1 MRANSSVLEA
11 GYRRTNRWRRK
22 LSAHLLVASASI
34 TAFAPS
40 ALAAPPAAGTVI
52 GNQAVATFESGG
64 STFTV
69 TSNLVQTT
77 INTIAGVQI
86 ETDTT
91 KSAVAGGKVLFPHT
105 ITNVGNAA
113 DRYDLTTSDFGSGLS
128 FVGIYADG
136 DCDGVPDTLTSIAQT
151 GSLNAGESACV
162 VVEVNVAAGTT
173 GSPTFKITAA
183 STLTTA
189 SNFEAGTPNEPND
202 VNTDTVNVTT
212 GAVFEFTKS
221 MTLLEDL
228 DGSKSI
234 TPGDTVRVRFDYSNT
249 GGADATDV
257 IITDELPAELT
268 YVAGKGLWS
277 DGGTMTDA
285 REDEPDHTNGQDH
298 EIFYSFDAGT
308 AKATLSAVPVGRTG
322 YIEFVGE
329 VVTGAAGTISN
340 TGTIGWEG
348 NATPQTSNVARLV
361 VDDDGAIGVT
371 LADRAVAD
379 KSYAG
384 RPAADGTDGA
394 YDTAPASSTDED
406 GTANDVVAYTQTYLP
421 SSSPIPFEV
430 IITNHSN
437 AAQRFDLSAAAGNF
451 PPGTTFSFSATNEGA
466 PILDTNSDGRPDL
479 QVSANSVAKFFVR
492 ANLPD
497 GAARSSGAVPAWEA
511 TVTATAVSNPA
522 VSNRTRLRIESA
534 VGGGTVDLQNANGLA
549 EGQIV
554 DNGSNAW
561 TTVTASPGEA
571 AEFTLVVKNN
581 RSVSDSFNLS
591 FSNTNFAP
599 GSMPAGW
606 QVVFRNDG
614 GTVTN
619 TGVIA
624 RGASAT
630 FTAVVT
636 PPATAA
642 PGNTN
647 VYFRAAS
654 ASSAAVVDTKLDRVT
669 VDQVVDLSIRTDQTA
684 QAAPGG
690 VVVMNH
696 TLENLGNVA
705 ITDGSIGYDPQFPS
719 FAETLRVD
727 ANGNGVLDSTDAT
740 VTSIANIL
748 TALDK
753 AEFAPGDKV
762 LLFSRV
768 QAPASAVGGLSE
780 SAKIVVSSSPA
791 VAGGATVT
799 DTNTGNNSVTET
811 VTVVSGNVVVIK
823 EQAVD
828 ADCNG
833 TADSGTAFS
842 FTQAGQAADPGAC
855 IVYRITATNMGT
867 ADATKLQID
876 DATPAYTTYVG
887 SSGTAT
893 TGDTEAELALQP
905 VDGATGAIRSE
916 HGTLSPGQV
925 ARLTFRVKIDE

>member
-1 MRANSSVLEA
+1 M
-11 GYRRTNRWRRK
+11 
-22 LSAHLLVASASI
+22 
-34 TAFAPS
+34 AFAPS

-64 STFTV
+64 QTFSV

-113 DRYDLTTSDFGSGLS
+113 DRYSLTTSDPGTGLS
-128 FVGIYADG
+128 VVGIYADG
-136 DCDGVPDTLTSIAQT
+136 DCDGVPDTLTSITQT

-189 SNFEAGTPNEPND
+189 GNFTAGTANQPNQPND
-202 VNTDTVNVTT
+202 TNTDTVSVTT
-212 GAVFEFTKS
+212 GAVFEFTKTMS
-221 MTLLEDL
+221 LLDDE
-228 DGSKSI
+228 DGSGSL
-234 TPGDTVRVRFDYSNT
+234 TPGDTVRVRFNYSNT
-249 GGADATDV
+249 GGADAANV
-257 IITDELPAELT
+257 IITDVLPGQLT
-268 YVAGKGLWS
+268 YVADKGLWS
-277 DGGTMTDA
+277 DGGTMADTGGA
-285 REDEPDHTNGQDH
+285 VDHTNGQGH
-298 EIFYSFDAGT
+298 TISYSFDTGT
-308 AKATLSAVPVGRTG
+308 VKATLSAVPVGKTG
-322 YIEFVGE
+322 YIEFVGA

-340 TGTIGWEG
+340 TGTIDSDQ
-348 NATPQTSNVARLV
+348 TDLQTSNEARLV
-361 VDDDGAIGVT
+361 IDDNGAIGVT
-371 LADRAVAD
+371 LADRAVAN

-406 GTANDVVAYTQTYLP
+406 ATGNDVVAYTETYLP
-421 SSSPIPFEV
+421 SSIPVPFEV

-451 PPGTTFSFSATNEGA
+451 PAGTTFSFATTDGA
-466 PILDTNSDGRPDL
+466 PVLDTNSNGRPDV
-479 QVSANSVAKFFVR
+479 QVGANSVARFFVR

-497 GAARSSGAVPAWEA
+497 GAARSAGAEPAWEA

-522 VSNRTRLRIESA
+522 VSNRTRLRISSG
-534 VGGGTVDLQNANGLA
+534 VGGGTVDLQNADELAAGLNVA
-549 EGQIV
+549 N
-554 DNGSNAW
+554 DNGAPW
-561 TTVTASPGEA
+561 TTVTTNPGQA

-591 FSNTNFAP
+591 FSGSNFAP

-606 QVVFRNDG
+606 QVVFRNAG

-624 RGASAT
+624 PGASAT

-642 PGNTN
+642 PGNTD

-669 VDQVVDLSIRTDQTA
+669 VGQVVDLSIRTDQTA

-690 VVVMNH
+690 VVVMTH

-705 ITDGSIGYDPQFPS
+705 ITNGPIGYNPDFPS

-753 AEFAPGDKV
+753 TELAPGDRV

-780 SAKIVVSSSPA
+780 SAKIVVSSSLTAP
-791 VAGGATVT
+791 GETTVT
-799 DTNTGNNSVTET
+799 DGNTSNNSVTET
-811 VTVVSGNVVVIK
+811 VTIVSGNVVVVK

-867 ADATKLQID
+867 ADATELKID
-876 DATPAYTTYVG
+876 DATPAYTAYVASSGAATGG
-887 SSGTAT
+887 SSAT
-893 TGDTEAELALQP
+893 LALEP
-905 VDGATGAIRSE
+905 ADGATGAIRST
-916 HGTLSPGQV
+916 HGTLAPGQV
-925 ARLTFRVKIDE
+925 ARLTFQVKIDQ

>member
-1 MRANSSVLEA
+1 MTTRTGQVL
-11 GYRRTNRWRRK
+11 
-22 LSAHLLVASASI
+22 
-34 TAFAPS
+34 
-40 ALAAPPAAGTVI
+40 
-52 GNQAVATFESGG
+52 
-64 STFTV
+64 
-69 TSNLVQTT
+69 
-77 INTIAGVQI
+77 
-86 ETDTT
+86 
-91 KSAVAGGKVLFPHT
+91 
-105 ITNVGNAA
+105 
-113 DRYDLTTSDFGSGLS
+113 
-128 FVGIYADG
+128 
-136 DCDGVPDTLTSIAQT
+136 
-151 GSLNAGESACV
+151 
-162 VVEVNVAAGTT
+162 
-173 GSPTFKITAA
+173 SP
-183 STLTTA
+183 
-189 SNFEAGTPNEPND
+189 
-202 VNTDTVNVTT
+202 
-212 GAVFEFTKS
+212 
-221 MTLLEDL
+221 
-228 DGSKSI
+228 
-234 TPGDTVRVRFDYSNT
+234 PGDTVRVRFNYSNT
-249 GGADATDV
+249 GGADAANV
-257 IITDELPAELT
+257 IITDVLPGQLT
-268 YVAGKGLWS
+268 YVADKGLWS
-277 DGGTMTDA
+277 DGGTMADTGGA
-285 REDEPDHTNGQDH
+285 VDHTNGQGH
-298 EIFYSFDAGT
+298 TISYSFDTGT
-308 AKATLSAVPVGRTG
+308 VKATLSAVPVGKTG
-322 YIEFVGE
+322 YIEFVGA

-340 TGTIGWEG
+340 TGTIDSDQ
-348 NATPQTSNVARLV
+348 TDLQTSNEARLV
-361 VDDDGAIGVT
+361 IDDNGAIGVT
-371 LADRAVAD
+371 LADRAVAN

-406 GTANDVVAYTQTYLP
+406 ATGNDVVAYTETYLP
-421 SSSPIPFEV
+421 SSIPVPFEV

-451 PPGTTFSFSATNEGA
+451 PAGTTFSFATTDGA
-466 PILDTNSDGRPDL
+466 PVLDTNSNGRPDV
-479 QVSANSVAKFFVR
+479 QVGANSVARFFVR

-497 GAARSSGAVPAWEA
+497 GAARSAGAEPAWEA

-522 VSNRTRLRIESA
+522 VSNRTRLRISSG
-534 VGGGTVDLQNANGLA
+534 VGGGTVDLQNADELAAGLNVA
-549 EGQIV
+549 N
-554 DNGSNAW
+554 DNGAPW
-561 TTVTASPGEA
+561 TTVTTNPGQA

-591 FSNTNFAP
+591 FSGSNFAP

-606 QVVFRNDG
+606 QVVFRNAG

-624 RGASAT
+624 PGASAT

-642 PGNTN
+642 PGNTD

-669 VDQVVDLSIRTDQTA
+669 VGQVVDLSIRTDQTA

-690 VVVMNH
+690 VVVMTH

-705 ITDGSIGYDPQFPS
+705 ITNGPIGYNPDFPS

-753 AEFAPGDKV
+753 TELAPGDRV

-780 SAKIVVSSSPA
+780 SAKIVVSSSLTAP
-791 VAGGATVT
+791 GETTVT
-799 DTNTGNNSVTET
+799 DGNTSNNSVTET
-811 VTVVSGNVVVIK
+811 VTIVSGNVVVVK

-867 ADATKLQID
+867 ADATELKID
-876 DATPAYTTYVG
+876 DATPAYTAYVASSGAATGG
-887 SSGTAT
+887 SSAT
-893 TGDTEAELALQP
+893 LALEP
-905 VDGATGAIRSE
+905 ADGATGAIRST
-916 HGTLSPGQV
+916 HGTLAPGQV
-925 ARLTFRVKIDE
+925 ARLTFRVKIDQ

>member
-1 MRANSSVLEA
+1 M
-11 GYRRTNRWRRK
+11 GF
-22 LSAHLLVASASI
+22 AS
-34 TAFAPS
+34 S

-64 STFTV
+64 QTFSV

-113 DRYDLTTSDFGSGLS
+113 DRYDLTTSDFGTGLS

-136 DCDGVPDTLTSIAQT
+136 DCDGVPDTLTSIDQT

-189 SNFEAGTPNEPND
+189 GNFEAGTPNEPND
-202 VNTDTVNVTT
+202 FNTDTVSVTT
-212 GAVFEFTKS
+212 GAVFEFTKTMS
-221 MTLLEDL
+221 LLDDR
-228 DGSKSI
+228 DGSSSV
-234 TPGDTVRVRFDYSNT
+234 TPGDTVRVRFNYSNT
-249 GGADATDV
+249 GGADATKV
-257 IITDELPAELT
+257 IITDLLPGELT
-268 YVAGKGLWS
+268 YVAGTGRWS
-277 DGGTMTDA
+277 DGGTMTDTGG
-285 REDEPDHTNGQDH
+285 DEEFTNGQGH
-298 EIFYSFDAGT
+298 TISYSFGDLT
-308 AKATLSAVPVGRTG
+308 VKATLSAVPVGRTG
-322 YIEFVGE
+322 YIEFVGA
-329 VVTGAAGTISN
+329 VATGAAGTISN
-340 TGTIGWEG
+340 TGTIDSDQ
-348 NATPQTSNVARLV
+348 TDLQTSNEARLV
-361 VDDDGAIGVT
+361 IDNDDAIGVT
-371 LADRAVAD
+371 LADTAAANT
-379 KSYAG
+379 SYDG
-384 RPAADGTDGA
+384 RPATDLPDDSYFNGS
-394 YDTAPASSTDED
+394 ASDSTTDED
-406 GTANDVVAYTQTYLP
+406 GESNEGEANDAIAYVTTYLP
-421 SSSPIPFEV
+421 SSIPVPFEV

-437 AAQRFDLSAAAGNF
+437 AAQRFDLSVATGNF
-451 PPGTTFSFSATNEGA
+451 PAGTTFNFATTDGA
-466 PILDTNSDGRPDL
+466 PVLDTNSNGRPDV
-479 QVSANSVAKFFVR
+479 QVGANSVAKFFVR

-497 GAARSSGAVPAWEA
+497 GAARSAGAEPAWEA

-522 VSNRTRLRIESA
+522 VSNRTRLRISSG
-534 VGGGTVDLQNANGLA
+534 VGGGTVDLQNAGELAAGLN
-549 EGQIV
+549 V
-554 DNGSNAW
+554 DNDGAPW
-561 TTVTASPGEA
+561 TTVTTNPGQA

-591 FSNTNFAP
+591 FSGSNFAP

-606 QVVFRNDG
+606 QVVFRNAD

-624 RGASAT
+624 PGGSAT

-642 PGNTN
+642 PGNTD

-669 VDQVVDLSIRTDQTA
+669 VGQVVDLSIRTDQTA

-690 VVVMNH
+690 VVVMTH

-705 ITDGSIGYDPQFPS
+705 ITNGPIGYNPDFPS

-753 AEFAPGDKV
+753 TELAPGDRV

-780 SAKIVVSSSPA
+780 SARIIVSSSLTA
-791 VAGGATVT
+791 AGGATVE
-799 DTNTGNNSVTET
+799 DENPSNNTVTET
-811 VTVVSGNVVVIK
+811 VTIVSGNVVVIK

-855 IVYRITATNMGT
+855 VVYRITATNMGT
-867 ADATKLQID
+867 ADATELRID

-893 TGDTEAELALQP
+893 TGASEAELTLQP
-905 VDGATGAIRSE
+905 ADGATGAIRST
-916 HGTLSPGQV
+916 HGTLAPGQV
-925 ARLTFRVKIDE
+925 ARLTFRVRIDQ